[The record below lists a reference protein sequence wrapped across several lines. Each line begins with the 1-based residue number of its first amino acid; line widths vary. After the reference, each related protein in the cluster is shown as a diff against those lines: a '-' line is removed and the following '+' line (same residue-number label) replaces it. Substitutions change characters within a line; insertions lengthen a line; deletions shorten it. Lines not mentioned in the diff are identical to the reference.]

1 MGIAAGK
8 AWLIAVSAALIA
20 GCAVDPSVK
29 PWWTLTEANFQALQP
44 AKATKADVR
53 AALGKPSAE
62 MSFAGQGEDVWEY
75 RFLKGTMMMM
85 ASVHFDSRG
94 GAYKYYVS
102 EPDPAFYSTIGP

>member
-1 MGIAAGK
+1 MNNWVKGF
-8 AWLIAVSAALIA
+8 LPVALVLLA

-29 PWWTLTEANFQALQP
+29 AWWTLTEANFQALQP

-53 AALGKPSAE
+53 AALGKPLAE
-62 MSFAGQGEDVWEY
+62 MSFTGLGEDVWEY
-75 RFLKGTMMMM
+75 RFLNGTMMMM

-94 GAYKYYVS
+94 DAYKYYVS

>member
-1 MGIAAGK
+1 MTHWAKG
-8 AWLIAVSAALIA
+8 LLPVALVLLA

-29 PWWTLTEANFQALQP
+29 SWWTLTEANFLALQP
-44 AKATKADVR
+44 AKTTKADVR

-62 MSFAGQGEDVWEY
+62 MSFAGLGEDVWDY
-75 RFLKGTMMMM
+75 RFLSGTMIMM

-102 EPDPAFYSTIGP
+102 EPDPAYYSTFSP